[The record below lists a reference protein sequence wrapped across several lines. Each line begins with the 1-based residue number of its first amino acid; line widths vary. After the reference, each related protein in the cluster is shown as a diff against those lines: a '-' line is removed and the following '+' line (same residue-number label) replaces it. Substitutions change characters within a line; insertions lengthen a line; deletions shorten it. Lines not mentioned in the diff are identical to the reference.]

1 MLERWITDKIYFLK
15 GGNYKWYITK
25 NIRQDEN
32 SGGKSIFGWLGRLVL
47 TAVILGITSFLTPG
61 FSINGLWSFLLAAL
75 VISVLDYLV
84 ESFMGVD
91 ASPFGK
97 GIKGFVIAA
106 VILYLTQF
114 LVPNMSVSIFGALLA
129 ALAIGIVDAVM
140 PGRAM

>member
-1 MLERWITDKIYFLK
+1 MVHNKEHST
-15 GGNYKWYITK
+15 N
-25 NIRQDEN
+25 EN
-32 SGGKSIFGWLGRLVL
+32 LGGKSIFGWLGRLVL

-84 ESFMGVD
+84 EAFMGVD

-114 LVPNMSVSIFGALLA
+114 FVPNMSVSIFGALLA